1 MVTMEDGRVKTIVRT
16 SKRARTAGTLLV
28 LALILPG
35 LLGGC
40 PEFRNNV
47 LDSLQSAT
55 QSVLVGGVQPDDAL
69 ETAGLGV
76 VSALVELA
84 FDALRVEERR

>member
-1 MVTMEDGRVKTIVRT
+1 MEGGRVKKIVRT
-16 SKRARTAGTLLV
+16 SKRMRTASAGLV

-40 PEFRNNV
+40 PEFRNDV
-47 LDSLQSAT
+47 LDSLQTAT
-55 QSVLVGGVQPDDAL
+55 QGVLVGGVQPPDAL
-69 ETAGLGV
+69 ETAATGV
-76 VSALVELA
+76 VTAMVNLA